1 MGLYELMLGSDTMK
15 RLIQSHARTHEL
27 RQCAKDEGMISLV
40 QDGIEKILRGDTTLQ
55 EVKKVA
61 IR

>member
-1 MGLYELMLGSDTMK
+1 LGSDTMK

-40 QDGIEKILRGDTTLQ
+40 QDGIDKILRGDTTLQ